1 MSSSSLAAVARI
13 VNGPGGKSVSNVAAA
28 AYALGY
34 NAGLLSTRALTAAS
48 PPAVPLHQ
56 QEPVEG
62 PIETF
67 RKDYKTFPFACSHVD
82 LDFNLGET
90 TTVKAAF
97 TLQRTDQGDLILDGP
112 EDTAAMSLQVKA
124 LRNHITLALSKP
136 DQAHG
141 WLTPLPSH
149 STIAVFLKCA
159 SNPARLPVHPASREQ
174 RPTPIDPAPLK

>member
-124 LRNHITLALSKP
+124 LEITSLSPCPSLTKP
-136 DQAHG
+136 TAG
-141 WLTPLPSH
+141 
-149 STIAVFLKCA
+149 
-159 SNPARLPVHPASREQ
+159 
-174 RPTPIDPAPLK
+174 